1 MYFDLFIVKTPTME
15 HPNQGTVLKLR
26 FYGNIHLVCRENFA
40 SVLNKWSLSKN
51 FHDYSTFNVH
61 ERCKTSNSLPIFI
74 ARSTSFMFDSM
85 EELSITVAD
94 CSVQLKR
101 WLLSLL
107 AFIKLFLN
115 YLKSSSDDVSNVLI
129 LDSFSSTVYVILS
142 SAYLQYLDL
151 QGSKEG
157 CINVYWRVLDDEAW
171 KIFPELIFWSQHS
184 FHSLGVLLC
193 CYFFHL
199 CLQYFSSLFYA
210 EIFVPFLSYFFSQ
223 CTVFYHDSFTF
234 YFIVSAPHLSYPNI
248 TQYSQQYLQ
257 PQTLQCLFDYHNF
270 TLTL

>member
-26 FYGNIHLVCRENFA
+26 FYGNIHLACRENFA

-51 FHDYSTFNVH
+51 FYDYSTFNVH

-129 LDSFSSTVYVILS
+129 LDSFFL
-142 SAYLQYLDL
+142 LQYMLYCHL
-151 QGSKEG
+151 HI
-157 CINVYWRVLDDEAW
+157 CNI
-171 KIFPELIFWSQHS
+171 LIFKEVKKVALIYIEEYWTMKP
-184 FHSLGVLLC
+184 GK
-193 CYFFHL
+193 Y
-199 CLQYFSSLFYA
+199 
-210 EIFVPFLSYFFSQ
+210 FLSWYFDRS
-223 CTVFYHDSFTF
+223 T
-234 YFIVSAPHLSYPNI
+234 A
-248 TQYSQQYLQ
+248 
-257 PQTLQCLFDYHNF
+257 F
-270 TLTL
+270 TL